1 MGKDARESTPL
12 DKRVTASSMKFGR
25 AERHGA
31 MKSYE
36 SDNAKS
42 NPGSGML
49 IPGEPDAGKAC
60 AAGRGVESLT
70 QSGEVRRNTSGPSDS
85 PEDESRRGKEHVGK
99 ARGIG
104 RR

>member
-1 MGKDARESTPL
+1 MAQKRLSELLLAAPEILTGRGVPDQHQVVEEPCDA
-12 DKRVTASSMKFGR
+12 KV
-25 AERHGA
+25 
-31 MKSYE
+31 
-36 SDNAKS
+36 
-42 NPGSGML
+42 
-49 IPGEPDAGKAC
+49 C

-85 PEDESRRGKEHVGK
+85 PEDESQRGKEHVGK

>member
-1 MGKDARESTPL
+1 MDGEARGL
-12 DKRVTASSMKFGR
+12 
-25 AERHGA
+25 
-31 MKSYE
+31 
-36 SDNAKS
+36 
-42 NPGSGML
+42 L
-49 IPGEPDAGKAC
+49 EPYDSKGC
-60 AAGRGVESLT
+60 AAGRDVDSLT